1 MPQPMQQGGEID
13 SEIDSRAAAS
23 RWPNPDCPALV
34 AHTPHPSRTPTN
46 NPVAALLSSPSPF
59 HSQAAPAKNS
69 AHSNLRPQVRYSN
82 IQYQKGRNRET
93 GPEKDR
99 EGERE
104 RARVE
109 VQKEGR
115 PMWGPKRE
123 GKTACRSITEAMR
136 QATTHRER
144 EREKRERERERERKR
159 ERARRLQKEGGA
171 HMGSKREVNEAFRSV
186 PSQ

>member
-1 MPQPMQQGGEID
+1 M
-13 SEIDSRAAAS
+13 
-23 RWPNPDCPALV
+23 
-34 AHTPHPSRTPTN
+34 
-46 NPVAALLSSPSPF
+46 
-59 HSQAAPAKNS
+59 
-69 AHSNLRPQVRYSN
+69 NLRPQVRYSN

-144 EREKRERERERERKR
+144 EKEKRERERERERKER
-159 ERARRLQKEGGA
+159 ERER
-171 HMGSKREVNEAFRSV
+171 KREKERESASTTKRGGSTHG
-186 PSQ
+186 QQKRGK